1 MSAIRKLNSR
11 MLDGARR
18 YAAHDRS
25 DPFSAARMVAHMK
38 CGIASVSNAE
48 HGKHAYYDAEPVLET
63 RSYVQDGREVK
74 FTVTRYQNVVRP

>member
-1 MSAIRKLNSR
+1 

-38 CGIASVSNAE
+38 CGIASISNAE
-48 HGKHAYYDAEPVLET
+48 HGKHAYYDAEPVFEQC
-63 RSYVQDGREVK
+63 SYLQDGREVK
-74 FTVTRYQNVVRP
+74 FTVTRHQNVVRP